1 MGMVMAADLSRK
13 LGWID
18 LAVAQRIRTV
28 LEENYGMPV
37 LPPANI
43 SVEQYV
49 DLMLS
54 DKKAESGK
62 IRFVLLKA
70 IGEGA
75 VDGDIEPSLL
85 ESTLTA
91 GDNLCK

>member
-1 MGMVMAADLSRK
+1 M
-13 LGWID
+13 
-18 LAVAQRIRTV
+18 
-28 LEENYGMPV
+28 
-37 LPPANI
+37 
-43 SVEQYV
+43 

-75 VDGDIEPSLL
+75 VDGDIDPSLL

-91 GDNLCK
+91 GDNLCKISTDRRRR